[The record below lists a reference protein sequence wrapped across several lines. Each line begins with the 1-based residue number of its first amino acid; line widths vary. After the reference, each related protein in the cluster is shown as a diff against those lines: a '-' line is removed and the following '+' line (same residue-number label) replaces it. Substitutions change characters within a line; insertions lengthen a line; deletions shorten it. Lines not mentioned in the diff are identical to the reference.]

1 MRLSGAWDD
10 SSYTT
15 HDATTGGGVA
25 LDGDGDSGAP
35 WYARV
40 RAVPLQD
47 TNSPATLLGVLAEAR
62 AGGAPFTSVV
72 GVRPTGWTH
81 TNVRNAGGGAGGG
94 GGGVQSSIA
103 GRALP
108 SGSSTG
114 AAAVTP
120 GVAGAAAAGGGGG
133 GGGREPESPPDEN
146 DQDDE
151 AAAWGAGGDGF
162 DEDGNEGRGERANRD
177 VGAAPS
183 TPLPFSSPSLSSPAA
198 SPQTALGPWSGK
210 KPWVDGNARVYS
222 LPYSEHSSFTQLKDF
237 VQTVRPK

>member
-15 HDATTGGGVA
+15 HDATTGGGIA
-25 LDGDGDSGAP
+25 LDGDSGAT

-81 TNVRNAGGGAGGG
+81 TNVRSGGGGA

-103 GRALP
+103 ERP
-108 SGSSTG
+108 IPGSTAGVTVASS
-114 AAAVTP
+114 AVMP
-120 GVAGAAAAGGGGG
+120 GVAGEKGGERGGE
-133 GGGREPESPPDEN
+133 EPESPPDER
-146 DQDDE
+146 DQHDR
-151 AAAWGAGGDGF
+151 AAALGTGGDGF
-162 DEDGNEGRGERANRD
+162 AEDGNEGRGEGANRV
-177 VGAAPS
+177 VGGAP
-183 TPLPFSSPSLSSPAA
+183 PRQPFSPSSLLSPAA
-198 SPQTALGPWSGK
+198 SPQATAGTWSGK

-237 VQTVRPK
+237 VRTVKPK